1 MRKYYRYYVL
11 IMVTLV
17 SMINIA
23 DRLIMSILMEDIK
36 ADFQLSDTQVGL
48 LVGLAFALFYA
59 LMSFPIARWADIGN
73 RKNILSLAVILWS
86 GMTALCGAAAGF
98 YSLFLARLGVGV
110 GEAGGSPPTYSL
122 IADYFK
128 PSERARAMGVYM
140 VGAALGTGGGL
151 IIGGILGEMLGWRK
165 TFLVLGIPGVLLGVL
180 FFFSVKEPQRGRLD
194 AGGEKDK
201 QAQAIKKTLKS
212 LAANSIFIRISMSFA
227 MLTMIGYA
235 MAFWLAP
242 IMLRNF
248 DIPLSK
254 VGLYLGLTYIA
265 AGIPAPLIGGYFTD
279 YMAKRDARWR
289 AWIPAIAII
298 IVAVALWFCV
308 MASSFEV
315 FISCFVVAYFVF
327 MIPQGATLSVL
338 QSSLGAGERAVGSS
352 FALMI
357 NSLMGA
363 ALGPLLVGML
373 SDSLSAEYGVK
384 SLNYALIWVCIGASI
399 IGCFYYLWTA
409 QAMSA
414 ELEEDID
421 LQDALE
427 EK

>member
-1 MRKYYRYYVL
+1 MGKYYRYYVL
-11 IMVTLV
+11 IMVTVV
-17 SMINIA
+17 SMVNIA

-36 ADFQLSDTQVGL
+36 AEFHLSDTQVGL

-86 GMTALCGAAAGF
+86 GMTALCGAAVGF
-98 YSLFLARLGVGV
+98 YSLFFARLGVGV

-151 IIGGILGEMLGWRK
+151 IIGGILGEMLGWRT
-165 TFLVLGIPGVLLGVL
+165 TFLVLGIPGVLLGLL
-180 FFFSVKEPQRGRLD
+180 FFFTVKEPQRGRLD
-194 AGGEKDK
+194 AGEAKDK
-201 QAQAIKKTLKS
+201 QAKDINKTLKS
-212 LAANSIFIRISMSFA
+212 LAANPVFIRISVSFA

-248 DIPLSK
+248 DVSLGK

-265 AGIPAPLIGGYFTD
+265 AGIPAPLIGGYLTD
-279 YMAKRDARWR
+279 YMAKRDARWL
-289 AWIPAIAII
+289 AWIPAIAIV
-298 IVAVALWFCV
+298 IVSVALWFCV
-308 MASSFEV
+308 MADSFEV
-315 FISCFVVAYFVF
+315 FLSFFVLAYFVF
-327 MIPQGATLSVL
+327 MIPQGASLSVL
-338 QSSLGAGERAVGSS
+338 QSSLGAGERAVGAS
-352 FALMI
+352 FALII
-357 NSLMGA
+357 NSLIGA

-373 SDSLSAEYGVK
+373 SDAMAADYGVK
-384 SLNYALIWVCIGASI
+384 SLNYALIIVSIGASI
-399 IGCFYYLWTA
+399 IGSIFYLWTA
-409 QAMSA
+409 RAMSA
-414 ELEEDID
+414 ELVPDIEPD
-421 LQDALE
+421 DE
-427 EK
+427 IDYT

>member
-165 TFLVLGIPGVLLGVL
+165 TFLVLGIPGILIGVL

-248 DIPLSK
+248 EIPLSK

-409 QAMSA
+409 QAMSS

>member
-1 MRKYYRYYVL
+1 MRSYYRYYVL

-17 SMINIA
+17 SLINIA

-36 ADFQLSDTQVGL
+36 ADFSLSDTQVGL

-86 GMTALCGAAAGF
+86 GMTALCGAAVGF

-151 IIGGILGEMLGWRK
+151 IIGGILGEMFGWRT
-165 TFLVLGIPGVLLGVL
+165 TFLVLGIPGVLLGIL
-180 FFFSVKEPQRGRLD
+180 FFLTVKEPQRGRLD
-194 AGGEKDK
+194 AGEESDK
-201 QAQAIKKTLKS
+201 QAQDIKNTLKS
-212 LAANSIFIRISMSFA
+212 LATNSVYIRISMSFA

-248 DIPLSK
+248 EIPMSK

-265 AGIPAPLIGGYFTD
+265 AGVPGPLIGGYLTD
-279 YMAKRDARWR
+279 YMAKYDARWR
-289 AWIPAIAII
+289 AWIPAIAVI
-298 IVAVALWFCV
+298 IVTLALWFCV
-308 MASSFEV
+308 TATTFEV
-315 FISCFVVAYFVF
+315 FLAYFVVAYFVF
-327 MIPQGATLSVL
+327 MIPQGATISVL
-338 QSSLGAGERAVGSS
+338 QSALGAGERAVGSS

-357 NSLMGA
+357 NSIMGA
-363 ALGPLLVGML
+363 AIGPLLVGIL
-373 SDSLSAEYGVK
+373 SDSLAAEYGAK
-384 SLNYALIWVCIGASI
+384 SLNYALITVCIGASI

-409 QAMSA
+409 QAMSSKV
-414 ELEEDID
+414 EEDAQAHES
-421 LQDALE
+421 L
-427 EK
+427 

>member
-1 MRKYYRYYVL
+1 MRSYYRYYVL

-17 SMINIA
+17 SLINIA

-36 ADFQLSDTQVGL
+36 ADFSLSDTQVGL

-86 GMTALCGAAAGF
+86 GMTALCGAAVGF

-151 IIGGILGEMLGWRK
+151 IIGGILGEMFGWRT
-165 TFLVLGIPGVLLGVL
+165 TFLVLGIPGVLLGIL
-180 FFFSVKEPQRGRLD
+180 FFLTIKEPQRGRLD
-194 AGGEKDK
+194 AGEESDK
-201 QAQAIKKTLKS
+201 QAQDIKNTLKS
-212 LAANSIFIRISMSFA
+212 LAANSVYIRISMSFA

-248 DIPLSK
+248 EIPMSK

-265 AGIPAPLIGGYFTD
+265 AGVPGPLIGGYLTD
-279 YMAKRDARWR
+279 YMAKYDARWR
-289 AWIPAIAII
+289 AWIPAIAVI
-298 IVAVALWFCV
+298 IVTLALWFCV
-308 MASSFEV
+308 TATTFEV
-315 FISCFVVAYFVF
+315 FLAYFVVAYFVF
-327 MIPQGATLSVL
+327 MIPQGATISVL

-352 FALMI
+352 FAFMI
-357 NSLMGA
+357 NSIMGA
-363 ALGPLLVGML
+363 AIGPLLVGIL
-373 SDSLSAEYGVK
+373 SDSLAAEYGAK
-384 SLNYALIWVCIGASI
+384 SLNYALITVCIGASI
-399 IGCFYYLWTA
+399 IGCFYYLWTG
-409 QAMSA
+409 QAMSSKV
-414 ELEEDID
+414 EEDVQAHES
-421 LQDALE
+421 L
-427 EK
+427 

>member
-86 GMTALCGAAAGF
+86 GMTALCGAAVGF

-194 AGGEKDK
+194 AGEEKDK

-298 IVAVALWFCV
+298 IVALALWFCV

-373 SDSLSAEYGVK
+373 SDSLSAEHGVK
-384 SLNYALIWVCIGASI
+384 SLNYALIWVCIGASF

-414 ELEEDID
+414 EIEEDID
-421 LQDALE
+421 PQDTLE
-427 EK
+427 EI

>member
-1 MRKYYRYYVL
+1 MGKHYRYYVL

-36 ADFQLSDTQVGL
+36 ADFYLSDTQVGL

-73 RKNILSLAVILWS
+73 RKNILSLAVVLWS
-86 GMTALCGAAAGF
+86 GMTALCGAAVGF
-98 YSLFLARLGVGV
+98 WTLFLARLGVGV
-110 GEAGGSPPTYSL
+110 GEAGGSPPSYSL
-122 IADYFK
+122 LADYFK
-128 PSERARAMGVYM
+128 PSERARAMGIYM

-151 IIGGILGEMLGWRK
+151 IIGGLLGELLGWRK
-165 TFLVLGIPGVLLGVL
+165 TFLVLGIPGVLLGLL
-180 FFFSVKEPQRGRLD
+180 FYATIREPQRGRLD
-194 AGGEKDK
+194 GGEAQDK
-201 QAQAIKKTLKS
+201 QAKAIRQTLKS
-212 LAANSIFIRISMSFA
+212 LAGNPVYIRISISFA

-248 DIPLSK
+248 DVSLSK

-265 AGIPAPLIGGYFTD
+265 AGIPGPLVGGYLTD
-279 YMAKRDARWR
+279 YLAKRDARWL
-289 AWIPAIAII
+289 AWVPAIATI
-298 IVAVALWFCV
+298 IVVIALWFCV
-308 MASSFEV
+308 TAASFQV
-315 FISCFVVAYFVF
+315 FIAFFVIAYFVF
-327 MIPQGATLSVL
+327 MLPQGATLSVL

-357 NSLMGA
+357 NSLIGA
-363 ALGPLLVGML
+363 ALGPFLVGMF
-373 SDSLSAEYGVK
+373 SDALAVEYGVK
-384 SLNYALIWVCIGASI
+384 SLNYALIIVCIAGSVIGAM
-399 IGCFYYLWTA
+399 FYLWTA

-414 ELEEDID
+414 ELEKDVELED
-421 LQDALE
+421 AVG
-427 EK
+427 